1 MRAADMLPPIPSSLP
16 APSPPLH
23 LATHAFLAG
32 ILVALAL
39 LAILA
44 YRPLRDRIL
53 SQAGIFGLVVAAAWV
68 TVSGIATTLVPEYL
82 ISRIHPLS
90 LILGGL
96 SLAIWERIT
105 SGLLASSPG
114 ASRLAT
120 IRRITGLTTFAIAF
134 AAVIPWKPSHRLSE
148 ALLGLLAPLLA
159 LLTLTAG
166 LRAHREGHKTA
177 KAIVSATLSILVCCA
192 ALWALAAGWMSSVAS
207 LITLQFALV
216 VLAMALGWA
225 MLSRMTELRQGTE
238 VAQAAQLA
246 SAALQAQ
253 DLEALVE
260 KRNAELSLRLRD
272 LGEARR
278 SAELA
283 NEGLQLALDQL
294 EQVASTDRL
303 TGAWN
308 RRRFEEAVLP
318 EIALAHRRR
327 DPLALLMFDL
337 DHFKR
342 VNDTYGHGAGDAVLA
357 GTVQTVRLHLRAS
370 DSLVR
375 WGGEEFLVMA
385 PATRLDGA
393 MGLAEKLR
401 AAVATVDFPGVGQ
414 VTMSLGVSEYSL
426 GESLPEW
433 IERTDQA
440 LYQAKS
446 EGRNRAIPA
455 VTPEGTAGGV
465 SSERSLLEVIW
476 EDTYAS
482 GHVLID
488 AQHQRLFRLA
498 SALMSV
504 LTENRP
510 LPEVSLRLETL
521 LAHTAQHFHDEE
533 ALLREAR
540 YPDLTEH
547 AQVHG
552 TLLSKA
558 RKLQAEVKAGH
569 LDFGR
574 LVTFLA
580 LDLVKG
586 HILTEDREYFSH
598 LLKIIGPDAMPPAGA

>member
-1 MRAADMLPPIPSSLP
+1 
-16 APSPPLH
+16 
-23 LATHAFLAG
+23 LATHSFLAG

-39 LAILA
+39 LAMLA

-53 SQAGIFGLVVAAAWV
+53 SLAGLFGLVVAGAWIA
-68 TVSGIATTLVPEYL
+68 VSGIAITLLP
-82 ISRIHPLS
+82 SRLDDLIHPAS

-96 SLAIWERIT
+96 SLAIWERVT
-105 SGLLASSPG
+105 AGLLEGSPG
-114 ASRLAT
+114 ASRLAAM
-120 IRRITGLTTFAIAF
+120 RRGTALTTVSIAM
-134 AAVIPWKPSHRLSE
+134 AALIPWEPSHLLSE
-148 ALLGLLAPLLA
+148 ALLGMLAPALA

-177 KAIVSATLSILVCCA
+177 GAIVSATLAVLVGCV
-192 ALWALAAGWMSSVAS
+192 ALWSMATGWMSSVAS
-207 LITLQFALV
+207 LAVLQLALL

-225 MLSRMTELRQGTE
+225 MLSRMTELRLSTE
-238 VAQAAQLA
+238 AAQAAQLA
-246 SAALQAQ
+246 HVALQAHE
-253 DLEALVE
+253 LEALVE
-260 KRNAELSLRLRD
+260 KRNAELSMRLRD

-278 SAELA
+278 SAEAA
-283 NEGLQLALDQL
+283 NQSLQRALDQL
-294 EQVASTDRL
+294 EQAASTDRL

-327 DPLALLMFDL
+327 EPLALLMFDL

-342 VNDTYGHGAGDAVLA
+342 VNDTFGHGAGDAVLA

-385 PATRLDGA
+385 PATRIEGA
-393 MGLAEKLR
+393 LGLAEKLR
-401 AAVATVDFPGVGQ
+401 AAIAAVDFPGVGR
-414 VTMSLGVSEYSL
+414 VTMSLGVSEYAL
-426 GESLPEW
+426 GEGLSEW

-440 LYQAKS
+440 LYRAKTQ
-446 EGRNRAIPA
+446 GRNCVVPA
-455 VTPEGTAGGV
+455 TLPEGPTGEP
-465 SSERSLLEVIW
+465 SLERSLLEVIW

-482 GHVLID
+482 GHTLID

-510 LPEVSLRLETL
+510 LAEVSLRLETL

-540 YPDLTEH
+540 YPDLLEH
-547 AQVHG
+547 SQIHA
-552 TLLSKA
+552 TLLAKA
-558 RKLQAEVKAGH
+558 GQLQAEVQVGH

-580 LDLVKG
+580 LDLVQG

-598 LLKIIGPDAMPPAGA
+598 LLNIIGPEAMPPAGA